1 MKEFQSY
8 QAKNVIILMQHF
20 CLQNALKLTYEHLR
34 FQKFFR
40 GLYPRTPASRGA
52 SSNSAGRGAYNAEGR
67 GGEGRGG
74 EGRGREGKGREGKGR
89 VDPHAVSYTPPMMK
103 SWEIAWPH
111 ALLTYIRIIV
121 FKHSLQLTSPYQ
133 SIINSLLKR
142 QYLCILY
149 PAIGKLQDQFQR
161 IDIHNSQL

>member
-67 GGEGRGG
+67 GGKGRGG
-74 EGRGREGKGREGKGR
+74 EGRGRGGKGREGKGREGKGREGKGREGKGREGKGREGKGREGKGR

-103 SWEIAWPH
+103 SWEIA
-111 ALLTYIRIIV
+111 
-121 FKHSLQLTSPYQ
+121 
-133 SIINSLLKR
+133 
-142 QYLCILY
+142 
-149 PAIGKLQDQFQR
+149 
-161 IDIHNSQL
+161 

>member
-74 EGRGREGKGREGKGR
+74 EGRGGEGREGKGREGKGR
-89 VDPHAVSYTPPMMK
+89 EGKGREGKGREGKGREGKGREGKGREGKGRPPCCLLHPPND
-103 SWEIAWPH
+103 EI
-111 ALLTYIRIIV
+111 LG
-121 FKHSLQLTSPYQ
+121 
-133 SIINSLLKR
+133 NSL
-142 QYLCILY
+142 
-149 PAIGKLQDQFQR
+149 
-161 IDIHNSQL
+161 